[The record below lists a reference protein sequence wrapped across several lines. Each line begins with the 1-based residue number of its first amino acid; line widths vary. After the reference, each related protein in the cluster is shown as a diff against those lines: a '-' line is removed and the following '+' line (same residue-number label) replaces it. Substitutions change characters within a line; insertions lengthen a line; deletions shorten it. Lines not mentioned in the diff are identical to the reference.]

1 MRVGIAG
8 CGLIGGS
15 LALALRSAHDVRAF
29 DPAGTGDIAGA
40 VRLED
45 LLTADVVVVATPLPQ
60 VVPTLRA
67 LAAQANGAVLM
78 DLGSLKREVAAFAES
93 APATARI
100 VGGHPM
106 AGATERGYAA
116 ARADLFSGRPF
127 FLVPTARSDERAM
140 AIAGDVAR
148 AAGAVP
154 TVVSAQEHDR
164 IVATLSGVPL
174 AVAIAL
180 ARVGADVSEF
190 AGPGFRDAT
199 RLAQTPP
206 ELAAALLNGNAVEV
220 RAALAK
226 LRAALDDVERELG

>member
-1 MRVGIAG
+1 
-8 CGLIGGS
+8 
-15 LALALRSAHDVRAF
+15 
-29 DPAGTGDIAGA
+29 
-40 VRLED
+40 
-45 LLTADVVVVATPLPQ
+45 
-60 VVPTLRA
+60 
-67 LAAQANGAVLM
+67 
-78 DLGSLKREVAAFAES
+78 
-93 APATARI
+93 
-100 VGGHPM
+100 
-106 AGATERGYAA
+106 
-116 ARADLFSGRPF
+116 
-127 FLVPTARSDERAM
+127 
-140 AIAGDVAR
+140 
-148 AAGAVP
+148 
-154 TVVSAQEHDR
+154 VVSAQEHDR